1 MEKARILRK
10 AFNNLEPQ
18 EQDLGSQAYEKEPQ
32 AARQPS
38 VLLIIQKAASSRRFF
53 YALEGLASQKAPPFF
68 LKSGRKNTDNIV

>member
-18 EQDLGSQAYEKEPQ
+18 EQDLGSQAYEEKPQ

-53 YALEGLASQKAPPFF
+53 YALEGLASPKGPALFPKKRPQKH
-68 LKSGRKNTDNIV
+68 R